1 MWIQVS
7 DKSSGEDLKAY
18 LEAGECVVRK
28 VAEVSFMGEVT
39 FDVSIPRAPS
49 DDQARREIAIYEG
62 LAGDAPGEI
71 RPHRGMKRKH
81 ARLAS
86 DRGTLKRRSSLMPS
100 TSAGREG
107 RD

>member
-49 DDQARREIAIYEG
+49 DDQARREIAIYVKAWQAMHPERYARIVGEEG
-62 LAGDAPGEI
+62 T
-71 RPHRGMKRKH
+71 R
-81 ARLAS
+81 
-86 DRGTLKRRSSLMPS
+86 
-100 TSAGREG
+100 
-107 RD
+107 

>member
-1 MWIQVS
+1 MTDASAAVRIQVS

-49 DDQARREIAIYEG
+49 DDQAMREIAIYVK
-62 LAGDAPGEI
+62 AWRAMHPDAYARIVGEEET
-71 RPHRGMKRKH
+71 R
-81 ARLAS
+81 
-86 DRGTLKRRSSLMPS
+86 
-100 TSAGREG
+100 
-107 RD
+107 